1 MMTTDGAE
9 PALMSR
15 NSSNDQGGNGGGKPP
30 ENPWQRNRGPE
41 QGPPDLDQIIKDL
54 RQKIKRFFG
63 GSGNGSGANQQ
74 PSNRPSAGG
83 PGQPPRRPGGGNGP
97 GSMTP
102 ERIGQILGM
111 GIFLG
116 IVGYLIAG
124 IYIVQPAERAV
135 ITRFGRYVRTE
146 LPGLHWLPSF
156 IENKVNV
163 NVERRETSKHNGAM
177 LTEDENIVYV
187 DIAVQYR
194 IKDAKA
200 YLFNVVNP
208 IKTLSEATESALR
221 QVIGQSKLDDVLTSG
236 RASVAT
242 AIKKQLIDTMEGYGA
257 GLEVFDV
264 SMQPAKAP
272 EEVRAAFDDV
282 IKAREEH
289 ESLVYGAQAY
299 ANDILPKAHGQV
311 QRMLQDAEG
320 YREEMRLGAEGA
332 TQRFNLILPAYQKA
346 PEVTK
351 KRLYLEALEQVFSK
365 TNKVIVDT
373 QNNAS
378 PLIYLPIDKLMSD
391 KSAVSLS
398 GMPGVTQQKSA
409 SADTGA
415 GKNANTASSGS
426 YPREASPK
434 ITAIRR
440 YIRDNGERS

>member
-1 MMTTDGAE
+1 MMMTDGANT
-9 PALMSR
+9 ALMSR
-15 NSSNDQGGNGGGKPP
+15 NSSNGGSHGEKPP
-30 ENPWQRNRGPE
+30 ENPWQRNRGSE
-41 QGPPDLDQIIKDL
+41 QGPPDLDQLLKEL
-54 RQKIKRFFG
+54 QQKIKRLFG
-63 GSGNGSGANQQ
+63 NGRGTGSGPNQSA
-74 PSNRPSAGG
+74 PS
-83 PGQPPRRPGGGNGP
+83 QNGP
-97 GSMTP
+97 ADPITP
-102 ERIGQILGM
+102 DGMKKILS
-111 GIFLG
+111 LG
-116 IVGYLIAG
+116 TLLVLIGYLASG
-124 IYIVQPAERAV
+124 IYIVEPAERAV
-135 ITRFGRYVRTE
+135 VTRFGRYVRTE
-146 LPGLHWLPSF
+146 LPGLHWLPAF

-163 NVERRETSKHNGAM
+163 NVERRETTKHNGAM

-194 IKDAKA
+194 IKDAKD

-289 ESLVYGAQAY
+289 ESLVYAAQAY

-311 QRMLQDAEG
+311 ERILQDAEG
-320 YREEMRLGAEGA
+320 YREEMRLNAEGA
-332 TQRFNLILPAYQKA
+332 TQRFNLILPAYKKSPA
-346 PEVTK
+346 VTT
-351 KRLYLEALEQVFSK
+351 KRLYIESLEQVFSK

-373 QNNAS
+373 QQNGS
-378 PLIYLPIDKLMSD
+378 PLIYLPIDKLLSA
-391 KSAVSLS
+391 KSADEA
-398 GMPGVTQQKSA
+398 MPSTPDATQKSA
-409 SADTGA
+409 QGDTSGLR
-415 GKNANTASSGS
+415 KNANTVSSNNYS
-426 YPREASPK
+426 REASPK

-440 YIRDNGERS
+440 YIKDNGERS

>member
-1 MMTTDGAE
+1 MMMTDGANT
-9 PALMSR
+9 ALMSR
-15 NSSNDQGGNGGGKPP
+15 NSSNGGSNGEKPP

-41 QGPPDLDQIIKDL
+41 QGPPDLDQLLKEL
-54 RQKIKRFFG
+54 QQKIKRLFG
-63 GSGNGSGANQQ
+63 NGGGVGSGPNQSTPNKSG
-74 PSNRPSAGG
+74 PAG
-83 PGQPPRRPGGGNGP
+83 PE
-97 GSMTP
+97 TP
-102 ERIGQILGM
+102 DGMKKILSM
-111 GIFLG
+111 GIFVVLL
-116 IVGYLIAG
+116 GYLSSG
-124 IYIVQPAERAV
+124 IYIVEPAERAV
-135 ITRFGRYVRTE
+135 VTRFGRYVRTE

-156 IENKVNV
+156 IENKVTV
-163 NVERRETSKHNGAM
+163 NVERRETTKHNGAM

-194 IKDAKA
+194 IKDAKD

-289 ESLVYGAQAY
+289 ESLVYAAQAY

-311 QRMLQDAEG
+311 ERILQDAEG

-332 TQRFNLILPAYQKA
+332 TQRFDLILPAYKKS

-351 KRLYLEALEQVFSK
+351 KRLYIESLEQVFSK

-373 QNNAS
+373 QNNGS
-378 PLIYLPIDKLMSD
+378 PLIYLPIDKLMSG
-391 KSAVSLS
+391 KSSDSTPSVPDAEPKS
-398 GMPGVTQQKSA
+398 TQ
-409 SADTGA
+409 ADTTGVR
-415 GKNANTASSGS
+415 KNANTVSSNNYS
-426 YPREASPK
+426 REASPK

-440 YIRDNGERS
+440 YIKDNGERS

>member
-1 MMTTDGAE
+1 MTTDGADT
-9 PALMSR
+9 ALMSR

-41 QGPPDLDQIIKDL
+41 QGPPDLDQLLKEL
-54 RQKIKRFFG
+54 QQKIKRFFG
-63 GSGNGSGANQQ
+63 NNGSGAGSNQ
-74 PSNRPSAGG
+74 PPNRPSASG
-83 PGQPPRRPGGGNGP
+83 PQQQPTRPSDP
-97 GSMTP
+97 GAPMTP
-102 ERIGQILGM
+102 QNMSQILGI
-111 GIFLG
+111 GVFLA

-135 ITRFGRYVRTE
+135 VTRFGRYVRTE

-156 IENKVNV
+156 IENKASV

-194 IKDAKA
+194 IKDARA

-221 QVIGQSKLDDVLTSG
+221 QVIGKSKLDDVLTSG
-236 RASVAT
+236 RASVAS

-289 ESLVYGAQAY
+289 ESSVYGAQAY

-311 QRMLQDAEG
+311 ERLLQDAEG

-332 TQRFNLILPAYQKA
+332 TQRFNLILPEYQKA
-346 PEVTK
+346 PDVTK

-373 QNNAS
+373 QSNGS
-378 PLIYLPIDKLMSD
+378 PLIYLPLDKLMSD
-391 KSAVSLS
+391 KSSVQSSTLPD
-398 GMPGVTQQKSA
+398 MPQKATSVDTSTGRSA
-409 SADTGA
+409 SV
-415 GKNANTASSGS
+415 ASSNN

>member
-1 MMTTDGAE
+1 MMTDSTNA
-9 PALMSR
+9 ALMSR
-15 NSSNDQGGNGGGKPP
+15 NSSNDQKGSGGEKPP

-41 QGPPDLDQIIKDL
+41 QGPPDLDQLLKDL
-54 RQKIKRFFG
+54 QQKIKRFFG
-63 GSGNGSGANQQ
+63 NSGSGSNQ
-74 PSNRPSAGG
+74 PPPNRPSAGG
-83 PGQPPRRPGGGNGP
+83 PQQQPTRPRGNSGPGGP
-97 GSMTP
+97 MTP
-102 ERIGQILGM
+102 ESIKQILGM
-111 GIFLG
+111 GIFLA

-135 ITRFGRYVRTE
+135 VTRFGRYVRTE

-156 IENKVNV
+156 IENRVNV

-236 RASVAT
+236 RASVAN
-242 AIKKQLIDTMEGYGA
+242 AIKKQLIDTLEGYGA

-289 ESLVYGAQAY
+289 ESLVYAAQAY

-332 TQRFNLILPAYQKA
+332 TQRFNLILPAYIKSPA
-346 PEVTK
+346 VTK
-351 KRLYLEALEQVFSK
+351 KRLYLETLEQVFSK

-373 QNNAS
+373 QNNGS
-378 PLIYLPIDKLMSD
+378 PLLYLPIDKLMSD
-391 KSAVSLS
+391 KSSTSPSNVSDAT
-398 GMPGVTQQKSA
+398 PKSTTV
-409 SADTGA
+409 DTGVR
-415 GKNANTASSGS
+415 KNANTVSTNG
-426 YPREASPK
+426 YLREASPK
-434 ITAIRR
+434 ITAVRR
-440 YIRDNGERS
+440 YIKDDERG